1 MEQEKEELMQA
12 LEEAE
17 GALEAEE
24 GKVLRLQLETTQ
36 LKQELERRLA
46 EKDEEVEVNRKNS
59 TRQLEALQESVEQ
72 ESRSKNELMKQKKRV
87 EADLTELRSHLEGSG
102 KEVSDLVKSLKKM
115 QLQNKVCGCEPDKCY
130 VCCMVAALDRLGSSC
145 V

>member
-1 MEQEKEELMQA
+1 MQA

-36 LKQELERRLA
+36 LKQEHDRRLA
-46 EKDEEVEVNRKNS
+46 EKDEEIEVNRKNLA
-59 TRQLEALQESVEQ
+59 RQIEALQESVEQ

-87 EADLTELRSHLEGSG
+87 ESELTELQSHLEGSG
-102 KEVSDLVKSLKKM
+102 KELSDLAKSVKKL
-115 QLQNKVCGCEPDKCY
+115 QQQNKVWLLGT
-130 VCCMVAALDRLGSSC
+130 AL
-145 V
+145 